1 MNFEF
6 LDLRQADRQ
15 VPLAKPLG
23 MFKSE
28 RKSESLFLTY
38 IQEKFRRNKNSNFRL
53 FVSLLNPPVV
63 FSDFGL
69 ALTIC
74 LCCFFSS
81 LLSGGSTVSL
91 ASTSEFI
98 NKQNSTEKVLDFTDV
113 FDFIRGPVCKVIVG
127 VM

>member
-1 MNFEF
+1 M
-6 LDLRQADRQ
+6 
-15 VPLAKPLG
+15 
-23 MFKSE
+23 
-28 RKSESLFLTY
+28 LF
-38 IQEKFRRNKNSNFRL
+38 
-53 FVSLLNPPVV
+53 
-63 FSDFGL
+63 
-69 ALTIC
+69 
-74 LCCFFSS
+74 FFSS